1 MAVLATT
8 HPTMAD
14 IAKQIGPDGGI
25 MQIGE
30 VLNQTNE
37 LLNDMVWL
45 PGNLT
50 TGHRGLVRTGIPAPT
65 WMLLNAGIPPSK
77 AETVAIE
84 DQCAML
90 GNYHEVNKELADLYP
105 SPAQYRMTEA
115 QAIIEGFGQE
125 VAQNV
130 FYGNEAADAKKFTG
144 FAPRLNTVNAAVPSS
159 RNIVD
164 AGGAGSTNASIWLV
178 GWGPLTCH
186 GIYPKNSKAGLDHQD
201 LGEATS
207 ENFGGTGLRAQIY
220 RSYFNWKVGLHV
232 RDWRY
237 IVRIANIDVNL
248 LTKDAA
254 TGPDLY
260 DLMAQALVK
269 VPSRNS
275 ARFAW
280 YANQT
285 VIGYLGRQARFA
297 KNVLLSMAEM
307 KDSTGVTTGHS
318 VGGIPVRR
326 VDQLLSSEARVV

>member
-1 MAVLATT
+1 MSVNATT
-8 HPTMAD
+8 HPTLLD
-14 IAKQIGPDGGI
+14 VSKLIGPDGGI

-37 LLNDMVWL
+37 ILHDMVWL

-84 DQCAML
+84 DDCALL
-90 GNYHEVNKELADLYP
+90 GNYNEVAKELADLYP
-105 SPAQYRMTEA
+105 SPAQYRMQEA
-115 QAIIEGFGQE
+115 QATIEGFGQE

-144 FAPRLNTVNAAVPSS
+144 FTPRFNTLSASVPSS
-159 RNIVD
+159 RNVIS
-164 AGGAGSTNASIWLV
+164 AGGSGSTNTSLWLI
-178 GWGPLTCH
+178 GWGPLTAH

-207 ENFGGTGLRAQIY
+207 ENFGGQGLRMQIY
-220 RSYFNWKVGLHV
+220 RSYFSWKVGLHV

-237 IVRIANIDVNL
+237 AVRIANIDVTA

-260 DLMAQALVK
+260 DLMAQALAK
-269 VPSRNS
+269 VPSRHG

-280 YANQT
+280 YGNQT
-285 VIGYLGRQARFA
+285 IISFLGRQARFA
-297 KNVLLSMAEM
+297 KNVQLSMSEM
-307 KDSTGVTTGHS
+307 KDAAGMTTGHS

-326 VDQLLSSEARVV
+326 VDQLLNTEATVS